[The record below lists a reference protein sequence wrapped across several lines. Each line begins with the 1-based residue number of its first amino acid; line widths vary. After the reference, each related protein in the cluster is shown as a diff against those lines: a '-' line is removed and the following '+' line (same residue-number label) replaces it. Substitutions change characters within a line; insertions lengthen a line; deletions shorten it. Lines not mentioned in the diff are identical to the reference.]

1 MESNKSQWTE
11 VISPQNKW
19 FDLRLQELW
28 RYRDLIILFVRR
40 DFVAIYKQ
48 TILGPLWH
56 IIQPLMTTLVYT
68 IIFSRVAGIPTDG
81 QPAILFYL
89 CNITIWNYFASS
101 LSKTSNTFTGN
112 ADIFGKVYFPRL
124 VIPLSIV
131 ISALIAF
138 VIQFG
143 VFLFI
148 YLIYW
153 MNGMALSF
161 TWAVLL
167 IPYFIFIMASLA
179 LGLGIIISSL
189 TTKYRDLTQLL
200 NFGIQLLMFASGI
213 IYPLSDIP
221 EVWQGYLLLNPIV
234 PIVEAFRYA
243 FFGEGFFDA
252 YYLLYSTIF
261 VFITF
266 FLGLLLF
273 RRVEKTFMDTV

>member
-68 IIFSRVAGIPTDG
+68 IIFSRVAGISTDG